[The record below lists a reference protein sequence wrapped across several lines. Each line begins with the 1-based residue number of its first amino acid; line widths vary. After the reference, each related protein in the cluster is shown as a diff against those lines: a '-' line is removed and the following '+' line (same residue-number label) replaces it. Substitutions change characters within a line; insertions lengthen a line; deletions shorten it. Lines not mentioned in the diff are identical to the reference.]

1 MRERVLD
8 PSVRVV
14 GLFFVRIRSQII
26 CYTSCACTH
35 IYIFLRHVAP
45 FPPPTIRPA
54 RHSPFKLQADQT
66 VRAPGHDYVTFGI
79 HARSSAPGSIVAA
92 MRHASGS
99 IVSSAAHSGSG
110 KWEFVGM
117 TGLYDKANP
126 AFYFSVTGDVD
137 LTAPTLT
144 YGGSAATPGAS
155 LVSSSGARMSGTLS
169 FGMSTIPPPPPETPT
184 HWKLPRNMGNVYVVE
199 VLGNP
204 TRTIARL
211 NDSASD
217 RFPRGAVVTLLF
229 SFAGTR
235 MNHSAYIKL
244 KNGTAFTSVVN
255 SSITLVSDGVGTWT
269 EVSRNA

>member
-1 MRERVLD
+1 
-8 PSVRVV
+8 
-14 GLFFVRIRSQII
+14 
-26 CYTSCACTH
+26 
-35 IYIFLRHVAP
+35 
-45 FPPPTIRPA
+45 
-54 RHSPFKLQADQT
+54 
-66 VRAPGHDYVTFGI
+66 
-79 HARSSAPGSIVAA
+79 

-110 KWEFVGM
+110 KWEFVGT
-117 TGLYDKANP
+117 TGLYDKASP

-155 LVSSSGARMSGTLS
+155 LVSSSGARMSGTVS
-169 FGMSTIPPPPPETPT
+169 FGMSTILPPP
-184 HWKLPRNMGNVYVVE
+184 L
-199 VLGNP
+199 
-204 TRTIARL
+204 ARL
-211 NDSASD
+211 NDSTSD

-229 SFAGTR
+229 SLAGTR